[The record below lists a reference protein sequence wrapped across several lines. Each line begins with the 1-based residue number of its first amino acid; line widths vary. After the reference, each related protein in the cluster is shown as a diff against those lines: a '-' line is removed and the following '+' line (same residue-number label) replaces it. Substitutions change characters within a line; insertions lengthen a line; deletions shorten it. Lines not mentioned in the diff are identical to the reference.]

1 MYVYC
6 SRCDE
11 QIIAEVVG
19 QAVLDGRV
27 RDLGQSI

>member
-1 MYVYC
+1 MYIC

-27 RDLGQSI
+27 RNLRQSI